1 MGLVWFGFFF
11 QFEKNIFKYSN
22 QFFYGSV
29 FLIIFLFNQFFFSA
43 HPSLHTTTKVE
54 QKKSRKKNP

>member
-29 FLIIFLFNQFFFSA
+29 FLIIFFSA